1 LDLLAKAQAR
11 YLEVLKMGNAKFF
24 YYPQPDGRH
33 LVEIDMQ
40 EPIAEL
46 QSEISHDA
54 VDGITQG
61 GGIFR
66 SVGRGGE
73 SITIQ
78 RDRMQLGEDLAI
90 QFDAL
95 QNHLDR
101 GFACSFVTDHEKPW
115 AASLSTPPQAGGFT
129 FQVKDNPFI
138 DFTGS
143 GTVPVAGDYV
153 VVETDSPPYIR
164 EVQKID
170 SISVTASSGGSVTF
184 TKRLNFDYT
193 DRVVFMRF
201 YRFWYGLKRPQSD
214 IGTPIITNE
223 NGRLFS
229 LSIRLVV
236 DYQTY
241 FAKHN
246 GEGFSVPLIGP
257 SPVSGPLPNN
267 DGRSSID
274 SAQNVS
280 GGMSISDLENL
291 TSRGSGSF
299 SYSLSNKGL

>member
-1 LDLLAKAQAR
+1 
-11 YLEVLKMGNAKFF
+11 MGNAKFF

-33 LVEIDMQ
+33 LVEIDLQ

-73 SITIQ
+73 GITIQ

-101 GFACSFVTDHEKPW
+101 GFSCSFVTNHDKAW
-115 AASLSTPPQAGGFT
+115 AAALSTPPQAGGFT

-143 GTVPVAGDYV
+143 STVPVAGDYV
-153 VVETDSPPYIR
+153 VIETDSPPYIR

-184 TKRLNFDYT
+184 TKRLNFDYSN
-193 DRVVFMRF
+193 RVVFMRY
-201 YRFWYGLKRPQSD
+201 YRFWYGLKRPQGD

-229 LSIRLVV
+229 LNMRLVV

-246 GEGFSVPLIGP
+246 GLGLSTRLIGP
-257 SPVSGPLPNN
+257 SPSSGPLPNN
-267 DGRSSID
+267 DGRASID
-274 SAQNVS
+274 SAQNVTNS
-280 GGMSISDLENL
+280 MSLSEIEQM

-299 SYSLSNKGL
+299 SYSLTNKGL

>member
-1 LDLLAKAQAR
+1 
-11 YLEVLKMGNAKFF
+11 MGNAKFF

-33 LVEIDMQ
+33 LVEIDLQ

-73 SITIQ
+73 GITIQ

-101 GFACSFVTDHEKPW
+101 GFSCSFVTDHEKAW
-115 AASLSTPPQAGGFT
+115 AAALSTPPQAGGFT

-143 GTVPVAGDYV
+143 STVPVAGDYV
-153 VVETDSPPYIR
+153 VIETDSPPYIR
-164 EVQKID
+164 EVQKIQ
-170 SISVTASSGGSVTF
+170 SISVSANSGGSVTF

-201 YRFWYGLKRPQSD
+201 YRFWYGLKRPQGD
-214 IGTPIITNE
+214 IGTPIVTNE
-223 NGRLFS
+223 NGRLFT
-229 LSIRLVV
+229 LNMRLVV

-246 GEGFSVPLIGP
+246 GEGFSTPLIGASP
-257 SPVSGPLPNN
+257 STGPLPNN
-267 DGRSSID
+267 DGRASID

-280 GGMSISDLENL
+280 SSLSSGQIENL
-291 TSRGSGSF
+291 GSRGSGSF
-299 SYSLSNKGL
+299 SFSLSNKGL

>member
-1 LDLLAKAQAR
+1 M
-11 YLEVLKMGNAKFF
+11 MGNAKFF

-33 LVEIDMQ
+33 LVEIDLQ

-66 SVGRGGE
+66 SIGRGGE
-73 SITIQ
+73 GITIQ

-101 GFACSFVTDHEKPW
+101 GFSCSFVTNHEKAW
-115 AASLSTPPQAGGFT
+115 AAALSTPPQAGGFT

-143 GTVPVAGDYV
+143 STVPVAGDYV
-153 VVETDSPPYIR
+153 VIETDSPPYIR

-184 TKRLNFDYT
+184 TKRLNFDYSN
-193 DRVVFMRF
+193 RVVFMRY
-201 YRFWYGLKRPQSD
+201 YRFWYGLKRPQGD

-229 LSIRLVV
+229 LNMRLVV

-246 GEGFSVPLIGP
+246 GLGLSTRLIGP
-257 SPVSGPLPNN
+257 SPSSGPLPNN
-267 DGRSSID
+267 DGRASID
-274 SAQNVS
+274 SAQNVTNS
-280 GGMSISDLENL
+280 MSLSEIEQM

-299 SYSLSNKGL
+299 SYSLTNKGL

>member
-1 LDLLAKAQAR
+1 
-11 YLEVLKMGNAKFF
+11 MGNAKFF

-33 LVEIDMQ
+33 LVEIDLQ

-73 SITIQ
+73 GITIQ

-101 GFACSFVTDHEKPW
+101 GFSCSFVTDHEKAW
-115 AASLSTPPQAGGFT
+115 AAAFSTPPQAGGFT
-129 FQVKDNPFI
+129 FQVRDNPFI

-153 VVETDSPPYIR
+153 VIETDSPPYIR
-164 EVQKID
+164 EVQKIQ
-170 SISVTASSGGSVTF
+170 SISVSATSGGSVTF

-201 YRFWYGLKRPQSD
+201 YRFWYGLKRPQGD
-214 IGTPIITNE
+214 IGTPIVTNE
-223 NGRLFS
+223 NGRLFT
-229 LSIRLVV
+229 LNMRLIV

-246 GEGFSVPLIGP
+246 GEGFSTPLIGASP
-257 SPVSGPLPNN
+257 SSGPLPNN
-267 DGRSSID
+267 DGRASID

-280 GGMSISDLENL
+280 SSLSSGQIENL
-291 TSRGSGSF
+291 GSRGSGSF
-299 SYSLSNKGL
+299 SFSLSNRGL

>member
-1 LDLLAKAQAR
+1 
-11 YLEVLKMGNAKFF
+11 MGNAKFF

-33 LVEIDMQ
+33 LVEIDLG

-46 QSEISHDA
+46 QSDITHDA

-78 RDRMQLGEDLAI
+78 RDRMQLGEDLAN

-101 GFACSFVTDHEKPW
+101 GFACSFVTNTNKAW
-115 AASLSTPPQAGGFT
+115 AASFSSPPQAGLFT
-129 FQVKDNPFI
+129 VNVKDNPFI

-143 GTVPVAGDYV
+143 STVPVAGDYV
-153 VVETDSPPYIR
+153 VIETDSPPYIR
-164 EVQKID
+164 EIQKIA
-170 SISVTASSGGSVTF
+170 SINVTAASGGNVTF
-184 TKRLNFDYT
+184 TKRLNFDYS
-193 DRVVFMRF
+193 DRLVFMRY
-201 YRFWYGLKRPQSD
+201 YRFWYGLKRPQND
-214 IGTPIITNE
+214 IGTPFVTNE

-229 LSIRLVV
+229 LNMRLVV
-236 DYQTY
+236 DYDTY
-241 FAKHN
+241 FAKNN
-246 GEGFSVPLIGP
+246 GSGFSVRLIGP
-257 SPVSGPLPNN
+257 SPATGDLPNN
-267 DGRSSID
+267 DGRASID
-274 SAQNVS
+274 SAQNTVTGS
-280 GGMSISDLENL
+280 KSRSEIDRM

-299 SYSLSNKGL
+299 SFNLSNKGL

>member
-1 LDLLAKAQAR
+1 
-11 YLEVLKMGNAKFF
+11 MGNAKFF

-33 LVEIDMQ
+33 LVEIDLQ

-54 VDGITQG
+54 VDGITQS

-73 SITIQ
+73 GITIQ

-101 GFACSFVTDHEKPW
+101 GFACSFVTNHEKAW
-115 AASLSTPPQAGGFT
+115 AAALSTPPQAGGFT

-143 GTVPVAGDYV
+143 STVPVAGDYV
-153 VVETDSPPYIR
+153 VIETDSPPYVR
-164 EVQKID
+164 EVQKIQ
-170 SISVTASSGGSVTF
+170 SISVSATTGGSVTF
-184 TKRLNFDYT
+184 TQRLNFDYSN
-193 DRVVFMRF
+193 RVVFMRY
-201 YRFWYGLKRPQSD
+201 YRFWYGLKRPQGD

-229 LSIRLVV
+229 LNIRLVV
-236 DYQTY
+236 DYLTY

-246 GEGFSVPLIGP
+246 GFGLSTRLIGASP
-257 SPVSGPLPNN
+257 SSGPLPNN

-274 SAQNVS
+274 SAQNLSSNQAVRDV
-280 GGMSISDLENL
+280 GSIG
-291 TSRGSGSF
+291 SRGSGSF

>member
-1 LDLLAKAQAR
+1 
-11 YLEVLKMGNAKFF
+11 MGNAKFF

-33 LVEIDMQ
+33 LVEIDLQ

-73 SITIQ
+73 GITIQ

-101 GFACSFVTDHEKPW
+101 GFSCSFVTDHEKAW
-115 AASLSTPPQAGGFT
+115 AAAFSTPPQAGGFT
-129 FQVKDNPFI
+129 FQVRDNPFI

-153 VVETDSPPYIR
+153 VIETDSPPYIR
-164 EVQKID
+164 EVQKIQ
-170 SISVTASSGGSVTF
+170 SISVSATSGGSVTF

-201 YRFWYGLKRPQSD
+201 YRFWYGLKRPQGD
-214 IGTPIITNE
+214 IGTPIVTNE
-223 NGRLFS
+223 NGRLFT
-229 LSIRLVV
+229 LNMRLIV

-246 GEGFSVPLIGP
+246 GEGFSTPLIGASP
-257 SPVSGPLPNN
+257 SSGPLPNN
-267 DGRSSID
+267 DGRASID

-280 GGMSISDLENL
+280 SSLSSGQIENL
-291 TSRGSGSF
+291 GSRGSGSF
-299 SYSLSNKGL
+299 SFSLSNKGL